1 MNIVARLKSLTLLK
15 NASIYTG
22 SNILSA
28 LVPFFC
34 MPILTR
40 YLEPSDYGIVAMMGS
55 IISFMTP
62 FVGMNVHGAV
72 AAAYYHDNVD
82 FPEFVKSCTT
92 ILIVS
97 TVVVTLVVLLGANI
111 IESYTLFPGDWLWT
125 VVVVCFCQYILVVQ
139 LTILQVKQK
148 AIKYGTIQIISVVT
162 NTGLSLYL
170 VVVLSMNW
178 QGRVLAQV
186 FSGCLLLVYSIYFL
200 RKNGLLGLSFDEKY
214 IKRAL
219 SFGVPLIPHAISGSL
234 MTMADR
240 FFVANFIDIGAA
252 GLFVLGSQIGSGM
265 ELLTSSFNKAYV
277 PWLFGNLKNIT
288 EEKKVRIVKLTYM
301 YFIAILVIAACY
313 SFLMP
318 KVLGI
323 LVGEKFYAAGDYIWP
338 FAFAG
343 ALNGMYYMVV
353 NYIFYKGETTKLMHR
368 TISVSVLHTFISY
381 CFTYKYGV
389 MGACWCVIISYLLFV
404 VTTWSLSNK
413 VYKMPWI
420 KFIKGIH

>member
-97 TVVVTLVVLLGANI
+97 TIVVTLVVLLGANI

-162 NTGLSLYL
+162 NTGVSLYL

-240 FFVANFIDIGAA
+240 FFVANFIDIGTA

-288 EEKKVRIVKLTYM
+288 EEKKVRIVKLTYI

-313 SFLMP
+313 SLLMP
-318 KVLGI
+318 SILGI

-353 NYIFYKGETTKLMHR
+353 NYIFFDGATRSLMYR
-368 TISVSVLHTFISY
+368 TLTSSLVHLCLSY
-381 CFTYKYGV
+381 ILIKYYGII
-389 MGACWCVIISYLLFV
+389 GACYSVVLSYIILFIFV
-404 VTTWSLSNK
+404 WHLSNR
-413 VYKMPWI
+413 VYNMPWS
-420 KFIKGIH
+420 KFV